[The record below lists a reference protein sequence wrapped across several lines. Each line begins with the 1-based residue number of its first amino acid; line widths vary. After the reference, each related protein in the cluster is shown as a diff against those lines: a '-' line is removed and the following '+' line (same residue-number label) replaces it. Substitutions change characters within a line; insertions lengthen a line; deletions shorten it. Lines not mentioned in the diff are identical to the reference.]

1 MSAIRLDL
9 SKLLGF
15 KIIAKE
21 FPNSQQVL
29 IGAKL
34 GEKPGLKGS
43 RLSDLRIGAK
53 IGSKV
58 GSKSGSKMR

>member
-15 KIIAKE
+15 KIIANE
-21 FPNSQQVL
+21 FTNSQPVL

-34 GEKPGLKGS
+34 GEKPGVKGS
-43 RLSDLRIGAK
+43 RAVGLRIGAK
-53 IGSKV
+53 IGSKFDD
-58 GSKSGSKMR
+58 KAC